1 MRGHDLGTWRLLL
14 LPTVQGKWT
23 SPLSSVVYKLF
34 APTSPH
40 VVSEVTL

>member
-14 LPTVQGKWT
+14 PPTVRGKWT
-23 SPLSSVVYKLF
+23 SPLPSVVYKLF

>member
-1 MRGHDLGTWRLLL
+1 MRGHDLGTWRLP
-14 LPTVQGKWT
+14 PTVRGKWT